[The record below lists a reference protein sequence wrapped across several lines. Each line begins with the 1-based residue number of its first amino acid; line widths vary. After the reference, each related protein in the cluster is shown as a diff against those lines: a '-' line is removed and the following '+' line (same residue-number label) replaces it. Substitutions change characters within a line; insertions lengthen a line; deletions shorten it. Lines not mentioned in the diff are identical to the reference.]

1 MRKAQPARHRLIP
14 LLQTSASLSQQW
26 GQSLCQPL
34 RQGSCHLDPGDL
46 GLRHPHFFSTHFP
59 LPTLGTGPRP
69 NLAKHWVGR
78 LGGSTVGSKKSLSF
92 SGITTAHPYLTG
104 RFEESKYSS
113 TIKGSLVIIITV
125 GRFLTTWCWE
135 EGVTD
140 KQTDMERKGK
150 LLGATRRV
158 GASSELRG
166 QGWASKCS
174 QHGDLWGHYLGLDQA
189 ELQAWAGSLGLH
201 REKTGQGT
209 ATWHSRPRA
218 KSTAAW

>member
-140 KQTDMERKGK
+140 KQTDTERKGAWCHQK
-150 LLGATRRV
+150 
-158 GASSELRG
+158 
-166 QGWASKCS
+166 GWC
-174 QHGDLWGHYLGLDQA
+174 
-189 ELQAWAGSLGLH
+189 LQ
-201 REKTGQGT
+201 
-209 ATWHSRPRA
+209 
-218 KSTAAW
+218 